1 MTIKIQVHGFGIGFG
16 PDKGAQHANDL
27 GPFFIDGRGVEVV
40 DLLKTL
46 WAHWVGKGP
55 LVLSELTATQVNHI
69 PNPFDWGRAHIAGEL
84 AVAVYC
90 QPFFQAQLEPITA
103 SDAIARPVV
112 EIFMGNDRLY
122 PLKVRIGRRIGG
134 GKYTRGV
141 EYIQPLVLH
150 SAHIEV
156 IHCNDVKDVEVIFT
170 AIDLFI
176 PFHGIL
182 KGLHTKGAFS
192 FITWAHIKV

>member
-40 DLLKTL
+40 DLLKAL

-55 LVLSELTATQVNHI
+55 LVLSELTATQIDDI
-69 PNPFDWGRAHIAGEL
+69 PDTFYWGRAHIAGEL
-84 AVAVYC
+84 AIAIYC
-90 QPFFQAQLEPITA
+90 QPFFQTQLEPITA

-112 EIFMGNDRLY
+112 EVFMGNDRLD
-122 PLKVRIGRRIGG
+122 PLKVRICRGIRG
-134 GKYTRGV
+134 GKNTRGV
-141 EYIQPLVLH
+141 EDVQPLVLH
-150 SAHIEV
+150 RAHVEV
-156 IHCNDVKDVEVIFT
+156 IHRNDVKDVKVIFT
-170 AIDLFI
+170 TIDLFI

-182 KGLHTKGAFS
+182 QGLHTKGAFTL
-192 FITWAHIKV
+192 ITRAHIKV